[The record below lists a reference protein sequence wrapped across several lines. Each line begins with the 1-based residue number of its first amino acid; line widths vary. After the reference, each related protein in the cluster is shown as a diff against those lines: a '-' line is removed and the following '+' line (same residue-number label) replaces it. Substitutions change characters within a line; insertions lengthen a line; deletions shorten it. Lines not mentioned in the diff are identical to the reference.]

1 MNARQTMRHTTIRC
15 SFKNNVLRRLAS
27 MGLATH
33 NGQPSSQ
40 TDIMNPRQLQ
50 QYQLPLQQMT
60 SNNNLNQIT
69 NDDN

>member
-1 MNARQTMRHTTIRC
+1 MNARRTMRHTTIRC

-27 MGLATH
+27 MGLATP

-50 QYQLPLQQMT
+50 QYQLPSQQLA
-60 SNNNLNQIT
+60 NNQIT